1 MPRDQPLNQRF
12 VLWLSLAQLITWGS
26 VFYTFALLMEPVE
39 RELGLT
45 RAQSSV
51 AFSLALLAEGLCAYP
66 VGRLIDGGR
75 ERMVMT
81 LGSMV
86 VGCCLLLHSGIS
98 SRWQFYAV
106 WSTLGVGMAATL
118 YSPVFAIVTR
128 RFPQEFRRG
137 IITMTFLGGLAS
149 TVFIPLTAWLISV
162 FGWRHALWW
171 LAALQFLVCLPLHA
185 VLLRGA
191 PAARRDGTERAGGES
206 LSRIVRGAPFL
217 LVGTFMVLMMAVMA
231 ALPAHMVTMLREN
244 GMHEGLVIA
253 VPASIG
259 VLQVIGRAL
268 LYFFERHF
276 DVHLANRFIPCLLP
290 VALAALIFA
299 PLVSA
304 VNGAAGLALV
314 LAFVVLYG
322 MGNGMNTIVKG
333 TAIAQYV
340 NRDHVASLNGALGL
354 PMALAR
360 SAAPL
365 VMGLLWSRESG
376 YAYGLWLMLA
386 LSCVGVA
393 SLMLAQRITRTTSLN
408 S

>member
-1 MPRDQPLNQRF
+1 MPREQPLDQRF

-51 AFSLALLAEGLCAYP
+51 AFSLALLVEGLCAYP

-81 LGSMV
+81 LGSLL
-86 VGCCLLLHSGIS
+86 VGCGLLLHSGIN

-106 WSTLGVGMAATL
+106 WAMLGVGMAATL
-118 YSPVFAIVTR
+118 YSTVFAVVTR
-128 RFPQEFRRG
+128 RFPLEFRRG

-162 FGWRHALWW
+162 YGWRHALWW

-191 PAARRDGTERAGGES
+191 PAARRGGTERAGGES
-206 LSRIVRGAPFL
+206 LSRILRGAPFL

-231 ALPAHMVTMLREN
+231 ALPAHMVTLLREN

-268 LYFFERHF
+268 LYFFESRF
-276 DVHLANRFIPCLLP
+276 DLHMANRVIPCLLP
-290 VALAALIFA
+290 LALVALIFA

-304 VNGAAGLALV
+304 INATAGLTLV
-314 LAFVVLYG
+314 VVFVVLYG
-322 MGNGMNTIVKG
+322 VGNGMNTIVKG
-333 TAIAQYV
+333 TAVAQYV
-340 NRDHVASLNGALGL
+340 NRDHVASLNGALGV

-365 VMGLLWSRESG
+365 VMGLLWSRHSG
-376 YAYGLWLMLA
+376 YAYGLWLMFV
-386 LSCVGVA
+386 LSCLGVA
-393 SLMLAQRITRTTSLN
+393 SLMLAQRFTRTAA
-408 S
+408 